1 MPDRP
6 RDGGLPPAAGS
17 GPGAARS
24 RPDASAIVAGAAL
37 IGFGVALLLDGLGA
51 WHLTF
56 SALAPIAC
64 AVAGAVLLAR
74 GLARGR
80 S

>member
-1 MPDRP
+1 MPDAGRSAE
-6 RDGGLPPAAGS
+6 PPPSPAS

-24 RPDASAIVAGAAL
+24 RPDASALVAGAAL